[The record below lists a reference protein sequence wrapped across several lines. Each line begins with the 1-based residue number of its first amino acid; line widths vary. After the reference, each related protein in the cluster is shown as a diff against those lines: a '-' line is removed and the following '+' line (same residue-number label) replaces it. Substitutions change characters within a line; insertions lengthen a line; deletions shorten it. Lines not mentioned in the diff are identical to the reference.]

1 MGIDLD
7 ALRKKHQELENKGG
21 GTNYMDSF
29 YQIPEGVSYV
39 RLLPPKDEETG
50 LFYAETKIHRIELPG
65 DEKRNVHCRKIHN
78 EPCPLCDAYYELWNV
93 SKANKED
100 WKTGDYAQKARSIK
114 PRSRFYMNVVDRNE
128 GGVKIFSVGEI
139 LFKKIVNIML
149 DEDIGDITD
158 LKTGRD
164 FKIVRNRK
172 GEWPDYSES
181 NVRIKQE
188 AAGSDK
194 EIAEW
199 MDSLH
204 NIQGLVK
211 LEEFD
216 SVLKYAQ
223 HYLPSLATGVGLEE
237 DEVED
242 TSNDFNERVEV

>member
-1 MGIDLD
+1 
-7 ALRKKHQELENKGG
+7 
-21 GTNYMDSF
+21 
-29 YQIPEGVSYV
+29 
-39 RLLPPKDEETG
+39 
-50 LFYAETKIHRIELPG
+50 
-65 DEKRNVHCRKIHN
+65 
-78 EPCPLCDAYYELWNV
+78 
-93 SKANKED
+93 
-100 WKTGDYAQKARSIK
+100 
-114 PRSRFYMNVVDRNE
+114 MNVVDRNE